1 MRKRSVFFNLFIIIA
16 IVFLVILIA
25 QFSSQE
31 IQNRV
36 TIFSAVFG
44 FLAILYQ
51 LRSDHKIKRA
61 EFIYSLN
68 DSFHKDNEIKK
79 SYKLLKEARD
89 TNMEK
94 RISETDCLDMGN
106 YLMFFMI
113 LNYLVDK
120 KLVSMTLIDKIFA
133 NKFFMFV
140 NHPDVQTHQ
149 ISATSINYPILELFE
164 KWYNY
169 RLVHKSSLLYERYCL
184 SHNKSLFERKK
195 NGMIRYKDKR
205 SFSLKTSVN
214 ILFNR
219 PNITPASFKDH
230 D

>member
-1 MRKRSVFFNLFIIIA
+1 MRKRSVVFNLFIIVA
-16 IVFLVILIA
+16 IVLLVILMA

-31 IQNRV
+31 VQNRV

-68 DSFHKDNEIKK
+68 DSFHKDSEIKT
-79 SYKLLKEARD
+79 SYKLLKAARD
-89 TNMEK
+89 ENMEK
-94 RISETDCLDMGN
+94 RIRKDDCMAMGN

-113 LNYLVDK
+113 LNYLIDR
-120 KLVSMTLIDKIFA
+120 KLVSMALIDKIFA

-149 ISATSINYPILELFE
+149 ISVTSINYPILELFE

-169 RLVHKSSLLYERYCL
+169 RLVHKSSLLYERFCL
-184 SHNKSLFERKK
+184 SNNKDLFERKA
-195 NGMIRYKDKR
+195 NGMVRYKNRKKF
-205 SFSLKTSVN
+205 SFKTSFN
-214 ILFNR
+214 IILNR
-219 PNITPASFKDH
+219 PNIAPTSFKDSQ
-230 D
+230 